1 VSETEVECAISKKQN
16 EQSEQEGITAL
27 MLNVP
32 DRPFSSTDPQA
43 LVSWLHQA
51 IGLQQVRIQTRL
63 RGNHLYVL
71 CEGKV
76 CPSQSIA
83 VSRTVQSLAKTDL
96 QRFIEPNQPQ
106 IYQVVLYGRS
116 LGQPRPQWAEVI
128 YLNQL
133 DRHLEKLSGSEE
145 SKPQTAP
152 SAIVLANIAL
162 AKQGKPEAIA
172 RYLSEALNS
181 LGVSVRAS
189 VKAIPRREEV
199 GQPLNCLWVVC
210 ESAYSPDPSLV
221 AQAIPQKLRDL
232 ELTGFREAI
241 VHGQVQGESSPDW
254 MLRVDLTPPDEMLR
268 EWARWGDL
276 KALGRLLDR
285 ALVDQNVRISAT
297 LKATTLHLTCQNLGV
312 SEPQK
317 QRVMGAIAPLLET
330 IAPQGIHAAAVYGS
344 DSTQSLESQ
353 SLESQSRASDG
364 QPSPAWIEWLDL
376 PAKIHPA
383 LSDSTKTLARQGDLP
398 AIEFLLTRLLNPDLD
413 RQLSTGGIRLQV
425 RRKDDLLHILAD
437 APLCPSQAKVGTAIG
452 KFLKPLGIP
461 DITGARI
468 YGRRSGQ
475 TRPAWS
481 YGVDFVSRSR
491 LVPQATPEFAASDA
505 YVGDLMAQPG
515 ELIVRPELTTNELRI
530 VLDRMVESVQAFLMR
545 SQLFVPT
552 ASSVTDSESS
562 STISSS
568 YPQGVA
574 HTTKVALVWGTLGLL
589 LTVQT
594 DWLVGQLLRSKVEPA
609 PKASP
614 VQPVPSA
621 KPASSE
627 EINLPNLSLQKSG
640 VGRWRAAQGSFTQS
654 GQTVIATDS
663 ASESVPKALVAA
675 PLRPKAVVDAARSP
689 YPTFN
694 ARQLDEKLVLYRQF
708 VAQHGAPDVL
718 VLGSSRAMRG
728 IDPITLQQAL
738 AAQGY
743 PGQKVFNFGVNG
755 ATAQVVDLIVRRML
769 PAEKMPKLILW
780 ADGSRAFNSG
790 RLDITY
796 NAIAVSPGFKK
807 LPTDSA
813 SSPSPAKPADPL
825 GSSIETIAV
834 TNTSVSESYQTV
846 NTLLNQALAK
856 LSSVYS
862 QRESL
867 KKLFR
872 HGVTGQ
878 SKPGQAAETIAQDG
892 QGLVDVDGFLPIAN
906 RFNPATYHQKYSRV
920 SGANDSDYDNFWL
933 EGRQREAIASLA
945 KFTQAQKIPLVFV
958 NLPLTGEYLD
968 SARSEH
974 EQAFQQY
981 MLRISSEMGF
991 TYRDLVSEWTLE
1003 DDFFSDPSHLNRYG
1017 AYVVSQHVAKDPMIP
1032 WVR

>member
-1 VSETEVECAISKKQN
+1 
-16 EQSEQEGITAL
+16 

-32 DRPFSSTDPQA
+32 DRPLSSTDPQS
-43 LVSWLHQA
+43 LVAWLYQA
-51 IGLQQVRIQTRL
+51 IGLQQIRIHTRL

-76 CPSQSIA
+76 CPSQTI
-83 VSRTVQSLAKTDL
+83 VFGRLVRSLSKTDV
-96 QRFIEPNQPQ
+96 QPFVSSDQPQ
-106 IYQVVLYGRS
+106 IYQVVLYGRA
-116 LGQPRPQWAEVI
+116 LGQARPQWADVI

-133 DRHLEKLSGSEE
+133 DRHLEKLSNQGD
-145 SKPQTAP
+145 SKPHT
-152 SAIVLANIAL
+152 AIVLANIAL

-189 VKAIPRREEV
+189 VKAIPMGGEIA
-199 GQPLNCLWVVC
+199 QPLNRLWVMC

-241 VHGQVQGESSPDW
+241 VHGQVQGESNPDW
-254 MLRVDLTPPDEMLR
+254 QLRVDLTPPDEMLR

-276 KALGRLLDR
+276 KALDRLLNR
-285 ALVDQNVRISAT
+285 ALGDQTVQISAT
-297 LKATTLHLTCQNLGV
+297 LKETTLHLTCQTQGTL
-312 SEPQK
+312 EPQK
-317 QRVMGAIAPLLET
+317 PRVMAAIAPLLDT
-330 IAPQGIHAAAVYGS
+330 IAPQGIHAVTVYGS
-344 DSTQSLESQ
+344 EPAVEADVP
-353 SLESQSRASDG
+353 AS
-364 QPSPAWIEWLDL
+364 PTWIEWLDL

-383 LSDSTKTLARQGDLP
+383 LSDSTETLARQGDLP
-398 AIEFLLTRLLNPDLD
+398 AIAFLLTRLLNPDLD

-425 RRKDDLLHILAD
+425 RRKEDLLHILTES
-437 APLCPSQAKVGTAIG
+437 PLCPSQTKVGTAIG
-452 KFLKPLGIP
+452 TFLKPLAIP
-461 DITGARI
+461 DMTGARI

-481 YGVDFVSRSR
+481 YGVNFVSRSR
-491 LVPQATPEFAASDA
+491 LVPEATPEFAASDA
-505 YVGDLMAQPG
+505 YVGDLMAEPG
-515 ELIVRPELTTNELRI
+515 ELIVRPELTTNELRL
-530 VLDRMVESVQAFLMR
+530 VLDRMVESVQDFLTR

-552 ASSVTDSESS
+552 ELSAPGSETASMA
-562 STISSS
+562 SS

-574 HTTKVALVWGTLGLL
+574 HTAKVAIVWGTLGLL

-594 DWLVGQLLRSKVEPA
+594 DWIVGQLLKSKVEPA

-614 VQPVPSA
+614 VQPAPA
-621 KPASSE
+621 QKPAPSE
-627 EINLPNLSLQKSG
+627 AMNLPNLSLQKSG
-640 VGRWRAAQGSFTQS
+640 VGRWRASDGSFTQS

-663 ASESVPKALVAA
+663 PNRATSEAAPRALLAA
-675 PLRPKAVVDAARSP
+675 PLRPKAVADAARSP

-728 IDPITLQQAL
+728 IDPVTLQQSL

-755 ATAQVVDLIVRRML
+755 ATAQVIDLIVRHLL

-807 LPTDSA
+807 LPTDIA
-813 SSPSPAKPADPL
+813 AAPAKPAENAL

-846 NTLLNQALAK
+846 NTLLNQSLAK
-856 LSSVYS
+856 LSSVYN

-867 KKLFR
+867 KNLFR
-872 HGVTGQ
+872 QGITGQ
-878 SKPGQAAETIAQDG
+878 SKPGQDTETIAQDG
-892 QGLVDVDGFLPIAN
+892 QGLVDIDGFLPIAN
-906 RFNPATYHQKYSRV
+906 RFNPATYYQKYSRV
-920 SGANDSDYDNFWL
+920 TGANDSDYDNFSL
-933 EGRQREAIASLA
+933 EGRQQAAIASLA

-968 SARSEH
+968 PARSGH
-974 EQAFQQY
+974 EQAFQQH
-981 MLRISSEMGF
+981 MIKISSEMGF
-991 TYRDLVSEWTLE
+991 TYRNLVGEWTTE
-1003 DDFFSDPSHLNRYG
+1003 NDFFSDPSHLNRYG
-1017 AYVVSQHVAKDPMIP
+1017 AYVVSQHIAKDPLIP
-1032 WVR
+1032 WVK

>member
-1 VSETEVECAISKKQN
+1 VSEIEAGCAISKKQN

-32 DRPFSSTDPQA
+32 DRPLSSTDPQS
-43 LVSWLHQA
+43 LVAWLYQA
-51 IGLQQVRIQTRL
+51 IGLQQVQIQTRL

-76 CPSQSIA
+76 CPSQALVLSK
-83 VSRTVQSLAKTDL
+83 TVRALAKTDV
-96 QRFIEPNQPQ
+96 QRFIPPNQPQ

-133 DRHLEKLSGSEE
+133 DRHLEKLPTSGAET
-145 SKPQTAP
+145 KPQAAP

-162 AKQGKPEAIA
+162 AKQGKSEAIA
-172 RYLSEALNS
+172 QYLSEALNS

-189 VKAIPRREEV
+189 VKAISTPGNEIS
-199 GQPLNCLWVVC
+199 QPLSRLWVVC

-221 AQAIPQKLRDL
+221 AQAIPRKLRDL
-232 ELTGFREAI
+232 ELTGFQEAI
-241 VHGQVQGESSPDW
+241 VHGQVQGESTPDW
-254 MLRVDLTPPDEMLR
+254 TLRVDLTPPNEMLR

-276 KALGRLLDR
+276 KALDRLLNR
-285 ALVDQNVRISAT
+285 VLADQTVQISAT
-297 LKATTLHLTCQNLGV
+297 LKKTTLHLTCQNLGA

-317 QRVMGAIAPLLET
+317 QRVMGTIAPLLDT
-330 IAPQGIHAAAVYGS
+330 IAPQGIHAVTVYGS
-344 DSTQSLESQ
+344 DPAQSSESN
-353 SLESQSRASDG
+353 G

-383 LSDSTKTLARQGDLP
+383 LSDSTETLAQQGDLP
-398 AIEFLLTRLLNPDLD
+398 AIAALLTRLLNPDLD
-413 RQLSTGGIRLQV
+413 RQLATGGIRLQV
-425 RRKDDLLHILAD
+425 RRKEDLLHILSE
-437 APLCPSQAKVGTAIG
+437 APLCPSQTKVGTAIG
-452 KFLKPLGIP
+452 QFLKPLKIP

-475 TRPAWS
+475 TRPVWS

-491 LVPQATPEFAASDA
+491 LVPEATPEFAASDA
-505 YVGDLMAQPG
+505 YVGDLMSQPG
-515 ELIVRPELTTNELRI
+515 ELIVRSELTPELRL
-530 VLDRMVESVQAFLMR
+530 VLERMVESVQAFLTR
-545 SQLFVPT
+545 SQLFVP
-552 ASSVTDSESS
+552 ASSVASS
-562 STISSS
+562 DLTI
-568 YPQGVA
+568 G

-594 DWLVGQLLRSKVEPA
+594 DWIVGQLLKHKPEPTPLPKVSAVKPA
-609 PKASP
+609 P
-614 VQPVPSA
+614 
-621 KPASSE
+621 SE
-627 EINLPNLSLQKSG
+627 EINLPKLSLQKSG
-640 VGRWRAAQGSFTQS
+640 VGRWRASDGSFTQS
-654 GQTVIATDS
+654 GQTVIATDAPHPE
-663 ASESVPKALVAA
+663 ASSQNAPKALVAA
-675 PLRPKAVVDAARSP
+675 PLRAKAVADAARSP

-728 IDPITLQQAL
+728 IDPAALQQSL

-790 RLDITY
+790 RLDVTY

-807 LPTDSA
+807 LPADVT
-813 SSPSPAKPADPL
+813 SSPVLVQPAESAL

-834 TNTSVSESYQTV
+834 TNTVVSESYQTV
-846 NTLLNQALAK
+846 NTLLNQSLAK

-867 KKLFR
+867 KNLFR
-872 HGVTGQ
+872 RGVTGQ
-878 SKPGQAAETIAQDG
+878 PKSGQEAETIAQDG
-892 QGLVDVDGFLPIAN
+892 QGLVDIDGFLPIAN
-906 RFNPATYHQKYSRV
+906 RFNPATYYQKYSRV

-933 EGRQREAIASLA
+933 EGRQMAAIASLA

-968 SARSEH
+968 PARTEH

-981 MLRISSEMGF
+981 MLKISSEMGF
-991 TYRDLVSEWTLE
+991 TYRNLVGEWAIET
-1003 DDFFSDPSHLNRYG
+1003 DFFSDPSHLNRYG
-1017 AYVVSQHVAKDPMIP
+1017 AYVVSQHIAQDPMIP
-1032 WVR
+1032 WVK

>member
-1 VSETEVECAISKKQN
+1 
-16 EQSEQEGITAL
+16 

-32 DRPFSSTDPQA
+32 DRPLSSTDPQS
-43 LVSWLHQA
+43 LVSWLHEA

-76 CPSQSIA
+76 CPSRAIVLSK
-83 VSRTVQSLAKTDL
+83 TVRALDKTDV
-96 QRFIEPNQPQ
+96 QCFIEPNQPQ
-106 IYQVVLYGRS
+106 VYQVVLYGRS

-133 DRHLEKLSGSEE
+133 DRHLEKLSGSGD
-145 SKPQTAP
+145 SKLQTAP

-162 AKQGKPEAIA
+162 AKQGKSEAIA

-189 VKAIPRREEV
+189 VKAIPMGEEIA
-199 GQPLNCLWVVC
+199 QPLNRLWVVC

-221 AQAIPQKLRDL
+221 ARAIPQKLRDL

-241 VHGQVQGESSPDW
+241 VHGQVQGESNPDW
-254 MLRVDLTPPDEMLR
+254 TLRVDLTPPDEMLR

-276 KALGRLLDR
+276 RALDRLLNR
-285 ALVDQNVRISAT
+285 ALVDQDVRISAT
-297 LKATTLHLTCQNLGV
+297 LKEPTLHLTCQNL
-312 SEPQK
+312 SASKPQK
-317 QRVMGAIAPLLET
+317 QRVMSAIAPLLET
-330 IAPQGIHAAAVYGS
+330 IAPQGIHAVTVYGS
-344 DSTQSLESQ
+344 EPAQSSES
-353 SLESQSRASDG
+353 DT
-364 QPSPAWIEWLDL
+364 QPSPTWIEWLDL

-383 LSDSTKTLARQGDLP
+383 LADSTTTLAKQGDLP
-398 AIEFLLTRLLNPDLD
+398 AIAFLLTRLLNPDLD
-413 RQLSTGGIRLQV
+413 RQLATGGIRLQV

-437 APLCPSQAKVGTAIG
+437 APLCPSQTKVGTAIG

-491 LVPQATPEFAASDA
+491 LVPEATPEFAASDA
-505 YVGDLMAQPG
+505 YVGDLMAEPG
-515 ELIVRPELTTNELRI
+515 ELIVRPELTPNELQI
-530 VLDRMVESVQAFLMR
+530 ALDRMVESVQAFLMR

-552 ASSVTDSESS
+552 ASGVTDSET
-562 STISSS
+562 STISSI

-594 DWLVGQLLRSKVEPA
+594 DWIVGQLLKPRVEPV
-609 PKASP
+609 PKAAPIQPTP
-614 VQPVPSA
+614 V
-621 KPASSE
+621 KPAPPE
-627 EINLPNLSLQKSG
+627 EVNLPNLSLQKSG
-640 VGRWRAAQGSFTQS
+640 VGRWRASNGSFTQS
-654 GQTVIATDS
+654 SQTVIATDVPHQE
-663 ASESVPKALVAA
+663 ASSEAVPKALLAA
-675 PLRPKAVVDAARSP
+675 PLRAKAVADAARSP

-728 IDPITLQQAL
+728 IDPVTLQQAL

-743 PGQKVFNFGVNG
+743 AGQKVFNFGVNG

-769 PAEKMPKLILW
+769 PAEKLPKLILW

-796 NAIAVSPGFKK
+796 NAIAISPGFKK
-807 LPTDSA
+807 LPTDIA
-813 SSPSPAKPADPL
+813 ASPAPVKPAENTL

-834 TNTSVSESYQTV
+834 TNTVVSESYQMV
-846 NTLLNQALAK
+846 NTLLNQSLAK

-867 KKLFR
+867 KNLFR

-878 SKPGQAAETIAQDG
+878 SKPGQDNETIAQDG

-906 RFNPATYHQKYSRV
+906 RFNPATYYQKYSRV

-945 KFTQAQKIPLVFV
+945 KFTQAEKIPLVFV

-968 SARSEH
+968 PARTEH

-991 TYRDLVSEWTLE
+991 TYRNLVGEWTTENDL
-1003 DDFFSDPSHLNRYG
+1003 FSDPSHLNRYG
-1017 AYVVSQHVAKDPMIP
+1017 AYIVSQHIAKDPMIP
-1032 WVR
+1032 WVK